1 MLPAAADAQDYSG
14 YVPPSDSLVAEK
26 LEHWQDLKFGVI
38 FHWGLYSIPGI
49 VESWSICSEDV
60 DWINRSRDL
69 GYEEYKQ
76 WYWGL
81 KDRFDPSSF
90 DPEEWAEIMEEAGMR
105 YMIFTTKHHDGF
117 CMFDTGVTDFSIAAT
132 PFFRRDS
139 TDITLEILEAFRDKG
154 FMVGTYF
161 SKPDWHCGYYWW
173 DQYATADRHVN
184 YDIARHPERWELFR
198 GYTAAQID
206 ELMTGYGPIDILW
219 LDGGWVAAPDE
230 DIRIGEIIRSAR
242 EKQPGL
248 ISVDRSVHGPDE
260 NYFTPERG
268 IPEGRIDVPW
278 ESCIPLSD
286 DWGWVPDAPYK
297 PASAILRHLI
307 EITAKGGSLLLGIG
321 PDAEGRIEPRAAEIL
336 RETGSWL
343 KENAEAIYGTRST
356 ACYNDGDIWF
366 TASKDSSTL
375 YAIYAKPDSMPMPC
389 EISWKTNL
397 PAGKMRLVASGR
409 AVEYRI
415 QGDSVTV
422 RLPDGLKDGPVAIAF
437 SPAVKEAYRNP
448 HMPVDA
454 RVSDLIGR
462 MTLEEKIGQM
472 LCLQGWET
480 YRRTKGGAVIN
491 EDFTD
496 IIGKLHAGGLY
507 AVQRADPWTKKTF
520 DNGLDAKLGA
530 DVLEQMQRYAIEETR
545 LGIPLL
551 LLEALAA
558 TGKPLITVYI
568 QGRPLDMRDASS
580 LSDALL
586 TAWYPG
592 EQGGT
597 AIASVLFGDTGPS
610 GRLPI
615 SVPLIAYAI

>member
-1 MLPAAADAQDYSG
+1 
-14 YVPPSDSLVAEK
+14 
-26 LEHWQDLKFGVI
+26 
-38 FHWGLYSIPGI
+38 
-49 VESWSICSEDV
+49 
-60 DWINRSRDL
+60 
-69 GYEEYKQ
+69 
-76 WYWGL
+76 
-81 KDRFDPSSF
+81 
-90 DPEEWAEIMEEAGMR
+90 MEEAGMR

-219 LDGGWVAAPDE
+219 LDG
-230 DIRIGEIIRSAR
+230 
-242 EKQPGL
+242 
-248 ISVDRSVHGPDE
+248 
-260 NYFTPERG
+260 
-268 IPEGRIDVPW
+268 
-278 ESCIPLSD
+278 

-389 EISWKTNL
+389 
-397 PAGKMRLVASGR
+397 
-409 AVEYRI
+409 
-415 QGDSVTV
+415 
-422 RLPDGLKDGPVAIAF
+422 
-437 SPAVKEAYRNP
+437 
-448 HMPVDA
+448 
-454 RVSDLIGR
+454 
-462 MTLEEKIGQM
+462 
-472 LCLQGWET
+472 
-480 YRRTKGGAVIN
+480 
-491 EDFTD
+491 
-496 IIGKLHAGGLY
+496 
-507 AVQRADPWTKKTF
+507 
-520 DNGLDAKLGA
+520 
-530 DVLEQMQRYAIEETR
+530 
-545 LGIPLL
+545 
-551 LLEALAA
+551 
-558 TGKPLITVYI
+558 
-568 QGRPLDMRDASS
+568 
-580 LSDALL
+580 
-586 TAWYPG
+586 
-592 EQGGT
+592 
-597 AIASVLFGDTGPS
+597 
-610 GRLPI
+610 
-615 SVPLIAYAI
+615 